1 MESNYKLIMEK
12 YTGHVKIDRALAK
25 RLHDFA
31 NKFVNKNEDHIN
43 FFGSN
48 LSGVY
53 SIYFTTM
60 DKNELMIDVF
70 GDIEDGAIRKEI
82 RALPYVGSNWVVA
95 TEPVTVVCM
104 YMVHRFLNSDLPEN
118 VKRQAMMDAARIVHY
133 KFITSLMNHYFTYNV
148 NIGTALATYSAL
160 SRKYT
165 IKQEGTWARTIE
177 RRVNDLLF
185 EQDTWKNAI
194 KFFAPDDPIIKM
206 LSDMQVRM
214 RSMVKNIAE
223 VTYRLHDEGIGV
235 DAGSDTI
242 DTDDGLKVRDV
253 SRLQNTYQE
262 YLLTIVTEPKS
273 LIKPELVHIVGE
285 AVTTMPEPP
294 LYDVLIY
301 MSGLARDNGRD
312 VTTLCKEILIYV
324 FGYLQKEGK
333 SDQALSDLSMLI
345 ERIKALITASKTNDP
360 AVLKMRKL
368 SDKLVKKGCA
378 TRSPAALSGL
388 RTGLILYIVIRTLTK
403 QHYS

>member
-12 YTGHVKIDRALAK
+12 YTGHIKVDRNLAK
-25 RLHDFA
+25 RINLFA

-53 SIYFTTM
+53 NVYFTTM
-60 DKNELMIDVF
+60 DKNELMIDVL
-70 GDIEDGAIRKEI
+70 EDVEDAKIRKEI
-82 RALPYVGSNWVVA
+82 RALPYVGSSWVVA

-104 YMVHRFLNSDLPEN
+104 YMVYRFLNSDLPEN
-118 VKRQAMMDAARIVHY
+118 IKRQAMIDCAMIVHF

-148 NIGTALATYSAL
+148 NVGTALATYSAL

-165 IKQEGTWARTIE
+165 IKQEGTWYKTLE
-177 RRVNDLLF
+177 RRVDDLLF
-185 EQDTWKNAI
+185 QQDTWKKEI
-194 KFFAPDDPIIKM
+194 ETFTPDSEIIKM
-206 LSDMQVRM
+206 LGDIQVRM
-214 RSMVKNIAE
+214 RSMVKNIAD
-223 VTYRLHDEGIGV
+223 VTYRLHDDGVGV
-235 DAGSDTI
+235 DSNASTI

-253 SRLQNTYQE
+253 SRLQNSYHE
-262 YLLTIVTEPKS
+262 YLLDIITEPKS
-273 LIKPELVHIVGE
+273 LIKTELVHVIGE

-294 LYDVLIY
+294 LYDVLRY
-301 MSGLARDNGRD
+301 MSKRATEQDRQVNK
-312 VTTLCKEILIYV
+312 LCKEVLIYV

-333 SDQALSDLSMLI
+333 SDQALNDLSMLI
-345 ERIKALITASKTNDP
+345 EKIKSLITASKTNDP
-360 AVLKMRKL
+360 AVLEMRKL
-368 SDKLVKKGCA
+368 SDNIVKKGCA

-388 RTGLILYIVIRTLTK
+388 RTGLILYIIIRTLTR

>member
-12 YTGHVKIDRALAK
+12 YTGHVKVDRTLAL
-25 RLHDFA
+25 RLNAFA
-31 NKFVNKNEDHIN
+31 NKFVNKNEDHIS

-53 SIYFTTM
+53 SVYFTTM

-70 GDIEDGAIRKEI
+70 GDVDDGAIRKEI

-104 YMVHRFLNSDLPEN
+104 YMVYRFLQSALPEN
-118 VKRQAMMDAARIVHY
+118 VKRQAMIDAASIVHY

-148 NIGTALATYSAL
+148 NTGTALATYSAL

-165 IKQEGTWARTIE
+165 IKQEGTWYKTIA
-177 RRVNDLLF
+177 RRVDDLLF
-185 EQDTWKNAI
+185 VQDTWKEEI
-194 KFFAPDDPIIKM
+194 KTFMPDDNIIKM

-235 DAGSDTI
+235 DSGTDTVV
-242 DTDDGLKVRDV
+242 TDDGLKVRDV
-253 SRLQNTYQE
+253 SRLQSNYQE
-262 YLLTIVTEPKS
+262 YLLGIITEPKS

-294 LYDVLIY
+294 LYDVLLHV
-301 MSGLARDNGRD
+301 SAQARDQDHN
-312 VTTLCKEILIYV
+312 VTKLCKEILIYV

-360 AVLKMRKL
+360 AVLKMRKM
-368 SDKLVKKGCA
+368 SDRLVKKGCA
-378 TRSPAALSGL
+378 TRSPSALSGL
-388 RTGLILYIVIRTLTK
+388 RTGLILYLVIRTLTK

>member
-1 MESNYKLIMEK
+1 MEK
-12 YTGHVKIDRALAK
+12 YTGHVKIDRALAA
-25 RLHDFA
+25 RLHSFA
-31 NKFVNKNEDHIN
+31 NTFVNKNDDHIN

-48 LSGVY
+48 MSGVY
-53 SIYFTTM
+53 SIFFTTM

-104 YMVHRFLNSDLPEN
+104 YMVHKFLQSDLPEN
-118 VKRQAMMDAARIVHY
+118 IKRQAMIDAASIVHY

-165 IKQEGTWARTIE
+165 IKQEGTWYKTIQ
-177 RRVNDLLF
+177 RRVDDLLF
-185 EQDTWKNAI
+185 VQDSWKDEI
-194 KFFAPDDPIIKM
+194 KTFMPDDEIIKM

-223 VTYRLHDEGIGV
+223 VTYRLHDQGIGV
-235 DAGSDTI
+235 DAGSDTVV
-242 DTDDGLKVRDV
+242 TDDGLKVRDV
-253 SRLQNTYQE
+253 SRLQSNYQE
-262 YLLTIVTEPKS
+262 YLLNIITEPKS
-273 LIKPELVHIVGE
+273 FIKTELVHIIGE

-294 LYDVLIY
+294 LYDVLLY
-301 MSGLARDNGRD
+301 VSSKARDQDPN
-312 VTTLCKEILIYV
+312 VTKLSKEILIYV

-333 SDQALSDLSMLI
+333 SDQALNDLSMLI
-345 ERIKALITASKTNDP
+345 EKIKALVTASKTNDP
-360 AVLKMRKL
+360 AVLKMR
-368 SDKLVKKGCA
+368 SMCDKLVKKGCA
-378 TRSPAALSGL
+378 TRSPSALSGL
-388 RTGLILYIVIRTLTK
+388 RTGLILYIIIRTLTK